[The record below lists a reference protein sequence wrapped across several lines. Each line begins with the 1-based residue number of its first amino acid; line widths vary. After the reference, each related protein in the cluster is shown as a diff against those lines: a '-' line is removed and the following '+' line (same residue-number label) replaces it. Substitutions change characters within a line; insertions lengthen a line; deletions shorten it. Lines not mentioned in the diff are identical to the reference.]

1 MIIGIIGEAEVGKTT
16 AANFFQNKGAYVIFV
31 DKVVKHIYTLKETK
45 KSLINE
51 FGDTFINND
60 KTINKQKLRYETFQ
74 HPYILRKLENI
85 IWPTMIKIV
94 EEDIIRNKTQ
104 QELIVIDC
112 AVLFNANLNLLVDT
126 IILIEAEEDKKI
138 QRIKSRDNVNHLQ
151 VISLL
156 NQQKKYLILNKD
168 IDFRIKN
175 NSTINDFIKQL
186 QKVEK
191 KLLTIKS
198 KD

>member
-1 MIIGIIGEAEVGKTT
+1 MIIGIIGEAGVGKTT
-16 AANFFQNKGAYVIFV
+16 ATNFFQNKGAYVIFV

-45 KSLINE
+45 KALINE

-60 KTINKQKLRYETFQ
+60 KTINKIKLRYEAFQ
-74 HPYILRKLENI
+74 QPHILRKLENI
-85 IWPTMIKIV
+85 IWPKMIKIV
-94 EEDIIRNKTQ
+94 EEDIIRNKIH

-112 AVLFNANLNLLVDT
+112 AVLFNANLNLLVDK
-126 IILIEAEEDKKI
+126 ILLIEAEEDKKI
-138 QRIKSRDNVNHLQ
+138 QRIKERDNVNDLQ

-168 IDFRIKN
+168 IDFIVKN
-175 NSTINDFIKQL
+175 NGTINDFIKQL

-191 KLLTIKS
+191 KLLTNKV
-198 KD
+198 